1 MSSLGVVSSKNMYN
15 YIFEITEL
23 YEEYLEVHNKDSF
36 KKEELYSK
44 IYAKLLML
52 DDKMRGIVIN
62 NLKIDLK
69 EFPGLVDET
78 SKKR

>member
-1 MSSLGVVSSKNMYN
+1 MSSLGVVSSKNMLN
-15 YIFEITEL
+15 YISGITEL
-23 YEEYLEVHNKDSF
+23 YEEYLEVRNKDSF
-36 KKEELYSK
+36 KEGELYSK

-52 DDKMRGIVIN
+52 DDKMRDIVIK
-62 NLKIDLK
+62 NLKIDLN